1 MERTIQ
7 IACQGALTLP
17 HTELVPFQGSLK
29 SLSEED
35 YVKLKTEITERGFSE
50 PISVWQSDGKNFIL
64 NGHQRLRTIQQMLA
78 EGWEVPPLPV
88 SLIFADSYKEAK
100 HKCLSLA
107 SQYGKVE
114 GEGLYEFIMDAE
126 LDVEAV
132 FDSFRFPEIDFEDF
146 KAEYFDEPTRVPGCD
161 EDDAPGAPAE
171 SRTKIGDVYRLGPHR
186 VLCGDATVVTDLEKL
201 LEGRKADMVL
211 TDPPYNVDYVG
222 KTKDALKIQN
232 DKMDESQF
240 YQFLYDAYTNLLLNT
255 KAGGAIYVAHAD
267 TEGANFRKALLDS
280 GWLLKQCLIW
290 VKQAL
295 VMGRQDY
302 HWRHEP
308 ILYGWAPG
316 ESHRWF
322 SDRKQTTILEF
333 DKPSRSEDHPTMKPV
348 GLVEYLIGNSSQK
361 GELVL
366 DSFLG
371 SGTTLIACEKSG
383 RVCYGLELDPKY
395 VDVIVERWEKFTGQK
410 AELVGGIHES

>member
-1 MERTIQ
+1 MERTIR

-17 HTELVPFQGSLK
+17 HSELVPFQGGLK
-29 SLSEED
+29 SLGEED
-35 YVKLKTEITERGFSE
+35 YAKLKTEITERGFSE

-64 NGHQRLRTIQQMLA
+64 NGHQRLRTVQQMA
-78 EGWEVPPLPV
+78 QEGWEIPPLPV
-88 SLIFADSYKEAK
+88 SLIFASSYKEAK

-114 GEGLYEFIMDAE
+114 GDGLYEFIMDAE
-126 LDVEAV
+126 LDPEMV

-146 KAEYFDEPTRVPGCD
+146 KAEFFDEPSRAPGCD
-161 EDDAPGAPAE
+161 EDDAPGAPVE
-171 SRTKIGDVYRLGPHR
+171 PKTRPGDLYRLGDHR
-186 VLCGDATVVTDLEKL
+186 VLCGDATVVTDFEKL
-201 LEGRKADMVL
+201 LEDKKADMVVI
-211 TDPPYNVDYVG
+211 DPPYNVDYVG
-222 KTKDALKIQN
+222 KTKNALKIQN
-232 DKMDESQF
+232 DKMDQSQF
-240 YQFLYDAYTNLLLNT
+240 YQFLYDAYSNLLLCT
-255 KAGGAIYVAHAD
+255 KAGASIYVAHAD
-267 TEGANFRKALLDS
+267 SEGMNFRKAMSDS

-290 VKQAL
+290 AKSAF

-316 ESHRWF
+316 ESHHWY
-322 SDRKQTTILEF
+322 SDRKQSTILEF
-333 DKPSRSEDHPTMKPV
+333 DRPQRNGEHPTMKPV
-348 GLVEYLIGNSSQK
+348 ALIEYLIGNSSQK
-361 GELVL
+361 GEIIL

-371 SGTTLIACEKSG
+371 SGTTLIASEKSG

-410 AELVGGIHES
+410 AELIQGGSA